1 MLLEMAQM
9 GTLSMNS
16 FTVLGPRNSQ
26 IKVCLHYFHN
36 GTGVKKRKKE
46 RICIHFWLAT
56 VRMLTRIQIS
66 GAGFLRKEDII
77 ETFILF
83 LLKYS
88 ISESTNHSIA

>member
-36 GTGVKKRKKE
+36 GTGVKKEKE
-46 RICIHFWLAT
+46 RIYIHFWLAT
-56 VRMLTRIQIS
+56 VRMLTS
-66 GAGFLRKEDII
+66 LAGFKPQGQVSLGKR
-77 ETFILF
+77 
-83 LLKYS
+83 
-88 ISESTNHSIA
+88 IS